1 MARIEPLGHWNILVE
16 GMEASPEEFYGKV
29 KEALNRREIPGA
41 QYSNQ
46 FWQEGGKL
54 SAYRHYLRV
63 TRGPLMMDVCGAPF
77 GKGFFFSWW
86 LGTPRPLFIIP
97 TIVTLVIMGIMA
109 YLWLMMCSII
119 ASKGGPNVAL
129 GMGFFALTFWPIPYI
144 ILFTILGLWLERGG
158 YTAAPY
164 FLAIPILGWLWKKL
178 FLIDTYYRIDTQ
190 MMYQTAVHAAVMEVI
205 DSMTKAQNLERITDD
220 ARKPIMRDL
229 FKR

>member
-1 MARIEPLGHWNILVE
+1 MARIEPLGNWHYLVE
-16 GMEASPEEFYGKV
+16 GMEASPQKFYDQV
-29 KEALNRREIPGA
+29 VEALKRREIPDA
-41 QYSNQ
+41 QTNFHY
-46 FWQEGGKL
+46 WQEGGKL
-54 SAYRHYLRV
+54 SAYRQYLRV
-63 TRGPLMMDVCGAPF
+63 TRGPLMMDICGAPF

-97 TIVTLVIMGIMA
+97 TIVALVIMGVIG
-109 YLWLMMCSII
+109 YLWLWACALI
-119 ASKGGPNVAL
+119 ASKSGHEAAL
-129 GMGFFALTFWPIPYI
+129 GISFLAFTLWPIPHI
-144 ILFTILGLWLERGG
+144 ILFVLLGLWLERGG
-158 YTAAPY
+158 FTAAPY

-190 MMYQTAVHAAVMEVI
+190 IMYQTAVHAAVMEVI